1 MPFQK
6 LQFKPGINRDQTN
19 YSNEGGW
26 YECDKIRFRSGYPE
40 KIGGWVKATTQYML
54 GFCRQMFGWITS
66 YNDNFLACGT
76 NEKVYIEVG
85 SEFYD
90 ITPIRETFTSST
102 TPSTD
107 NCITATQGSNVLSF
121 YIPGNGANNGDYV
134 NISGV
139 VGPTDPAIFAGI
151 PVTEINGNYKITDI
165 DGDTFTI
172 TVPTAANLGSFWGS
186 STWGSGTFGL
196 GGAAPSFTGGGTDI
210 VVAFE
215 IHVGNGSITQG
226 YGWGTGAWGG
236 NFGWGLN
243 SPDPVFLPQ
252 QDWFFDQF
260 DNDLVMNIRDGAIYY
275 WERGT
280 NATPDV
286 ALLTRA
292 ISLSDLAGATDVPN
306 KATQVLVSQNDKHLL
321 AFGCQPYAG
330 GPTDFDPLLI
340 RWATQDNPG
349 VWTPLVTN
357 SAGFLRVSR
366 GSLIVRAIPTKQE
379 ILVFTEATINSLQF
393 TGTTDVF
400 ALQEIGD
407 NLSIIGPRA
416 VTIVNNMAFWMGKD
430 KFYVYSGRV
439 ETLPCT
445 LRNFVFNDINFNQAD
460 QIVCG
465 TNEGW
470 NEVWWMY
477 PSAQSNVNNRYVIF
491 NHLERIWYYGNLERN
506 AWLDSPLRDFPQASY
521 TDATLERSYLLNHE
535 DGTNDESA
543 PLVAYIQSSDFDIA
557 EGDQLMLTR
566 RVIPD
571 INFEGSSAANPEANF
586 IIRPRNFPGG
596 AYQSNASNTQRVI
609 QSVVNQYTNEVF
621 MRARARQVALRVES
635 SGLDTQ
641 WQLGSPRLDLR
652 PDGRR

>member
-6 LQFKPGINRDQTN
+6 LNFKPGINRDQTN

-26 YECDKIRFRSGYPE
+26 YECDKIRFRSGFPE
-40 KIGGWVKATTQYML
+40 KIGGWAKATTEYML

-85 SEFYD
+85 GYFYD
-90 ITPIRETFTSST
+90 ITPLRAVDPVLT
-102 TPSTD
+102 TPVTD
-107 NCITATQGSNVLSF
+107 NCITTTN
-121 YIPGNGANNGDYV
+121 
-134 NISGV
+134 
-139 VGPTDPAIFAGI
+139 
-151 PVTEINGNYKITDI
+151 
-165 DGDTFTI
+165 
-172 TVPTAANLGSFWGS
+172 
-186 STWGSGTFGL
+186 GSGTVTIIAVGSNAEVDNYIDIAGATDV
-196 GGAAPSFTGGGTDI
+196 GGIPAATLNASHKVETVINANAFTFVVGTNATSGATGGGTGI
-210 VVAFE
+210 NLSFE
-215 IHVGNGSITQG
+215 ITTGYGSTTQG
-226 YGWGTGAWGG
+226 YGWGTGTWSGA
-236 NFGWGLN
+236 FGWGLA
-243 SPDPVFLPQ
+243 SPDPVYLPQ
-252 QDWFFDQF
+252 QDWWFDQF
-260 DNDLVMNIRDGAIYY
+260 DNDLVMNIRNGPIYY

-280 NATPDV
+280 NATPDT

-292 ISLSDLAGATDVPN
+292 FLLEDLAGASDVPET
-306 KATQVLVSQNDKHLL
+306 AMQVLVSQNDKHLL

-330 GPTDFDPLLI
+330 SSGDFDPLLI
-340 RWATQDNPG
+340 RWASQDDPG
-349 VWTPLVTN
+349 MWEPQVTN
-357 SAGFLRVSR
+357 TSGFIRVSR
-366 GSLIVRAIPTKQE
+366 GSQIVRAIPTKQE
-379 ILVFTEATINSLQF
+379 ILVFTEATLSSLQF
-393 TGTTDVF
+393 TGTSDVF

-407 NLSIIGPRA
+407 NLSIMGPRA
-416 VTIVNNMAFWMGKD
+416 VTIVNNMTFWMGHD
-430 KFYVYSGRV
+430 KFYVYTGRV

-445 LRNFVFNDINFNQAD
+445 LRNFVFNDINYDQAD
-460 QIVCG
+460 QVICG

-477 PSAQSNVNNRYVIF
+477 PSANSNVNNRYVIF
-491 NHLERIWYYGNLERN
+491 NHLERIWYYGNIERN
-506 AWLDSPLRDFPQASY
+506 AWLDSPLREFPQASY
-521 TDATLERSYLLNHE
+521 TDATLERSYLVNHE
-535 DGTNDESA
+535 DGTNDDGVA
-543 PLVAYIQSSDFDIA
+543 LAAYIQSSDFDIA

-571 INFEGSSAANPEANF
+571 ISFDGSSAANPEANF

-635 SGLDTQ
+635 AGLDTQ

>member
-40 KIGGWVKATTQYML
+40 KIGGWAKATSEYML

-66 YNDNFLACGT
+66 YQDNFLACGT

-85 SEFYD
+85 GYFYD
-90 ITPIRETFTSST
+90 ITPLRAVNPTLT
-102 TPSTD
+102 TTVTD
-107 NCITATQGSNVLSF
+107 NCITTTN
-121 YIPGNGANNGDYV
+121 
-134 NISGV
+134 
-139 VGPTDPAIFAGI
+139 
-151 PVTEINGNYKITDI
+151 
-165 DGDTFTI
+165 
-172 TVPTAANLGSFWGS
+172 
-186 STWGSGTFGL
+186 GSGTVTIIAVGSDADVGNYIDIAGATAV
-196 GGAAPSFTGGGTDI
+196 GGIPAATLNATHKVATVINTNAFTFTVGVNATSSTTGGGTGI
-210 VVAFE
+210 NVSFE
-215 IHVGNGSITQG
+215 IDTGNGITTQG
-226 YGWGTGAWGG
+226 YGWGTSVWSGA
-236 NFGWGLN
+236 FGWGLS
-243 SPDPVFLPQ
+243 SPDPVYLPQ
-252 QDWFFDQF
+252 QDWWFDQF

-275 WERGT
+275 WARGT
-280 NATPDV
+280 NATPDT

-292 ISLSDLAGATDVPN
+292 VLLSSLGGATDVPN
-306 KATQVLVSQNDKHLL
+306 KAMQVLVSQNDKHLL

-330 GPTDFDPLLI
+330 ASTDFDPLLI
-340 RWATQDNPG
+340 RWATQNDPTI
-349 VWTPLVTN
+349 WTPAVTN
-357 SAGFLRVSR
+357 SAGFIRVSR
-366 GSLIVRAIPTKQE
+366 GSQIVRAIPTKQE
-379 ILVFTEATINSLQF
+379 ILVFTEATLSSLQF

-416 VTIVNNMAFWMGKD
+416 VTIVNNMTFWMGKD
-430 KFYVYSGRV
+430 KFYVYTGRV
-439 ETLPCT
+439 ETLPCS
-445 LRNFVFNDINFNQAD
+445 LRNFVFNDINFDQAD

-477 PSAQSNVNNRYVIF
+477 PSANSNFNNRYVIF
-491 NHLERIWYYGNLERN
+491 NHLERIWYYGNLNRN
-506 AWLDSPLRDFPQASY
+506 AWLDSPLRSFPQASY
-521 TDATLERSYLLNHE
+521 TDATLQRSYLLNHE
-535 DGTNDESA
+535 DGTNNDGVA
-543 PLVAYIQSSDFDIA
+543 MPAYIQSSDFDIA

-571 INFEGSSAANPEANF
+571 INFDGSSAANPEANF
-586 IIRPRNFPGG
+586 VIRPRNFPGG

-609 QSVVNQYTNEVF
+609 QTVVNQYTNEVF

>member
-40 KIGGWVKATTQYML
+40 KIGGWAKATSEYML

-66 YNDNFLACGT
+66 YQDNLLACGT
-76 NEKVYIEVG
+76 NEKVYIEAG
-85 SEFYD
+85 GYFYD
-90 ITPIRETFTSST
+90 ITPLRALVPTLT
-102 TPSTD
+102 TTVTD
-107 NCITATQGSNVLSF
+107 NCITTTN
-121 YIPGNGANNGDYV
+121 
-134 NISGV
+134 
-139 VGPTDPAIFAGI
+139 
-151 PVTEINGNYKITDI
+151 
-165 DGDTFTI
+165 
-172 TVPTAANLGSFWGS
+172 
-186 STWGSGTFGL
+186 GSGTVTIIAVGSDADVGNYIDISGATAV
-196 GGAAPSFTGGGTDI
+196 GGIPAATLNASHKVDTVINVNAFTFTVGVNATSSTTGGGTGI
-210 VVAFE
+210 NISFE
-215 IHVGNGSITQG
+215 IDAGNGVTTQG
-226 YGWGTGAWGG
+226 YGWGTSTW
-236 NFGWGLN
+236 NNSFGWGLS
-243 SPDPVFLPQ
+243 SPEPVYLPQ
-252 QDWFFDQF
+252 QDWWFDQF
-260 DNDLVMNIRDGAIYY
+260 DNNLVMNVRNGPIYY

-280 NATPDV
+280 SATPDT

-292 ISLSDLAGATDVPN
+292 ILLEDLGGAADVPDS
-306 KATQVLVSQNDKHLL
+306 AMQVLVSQNDKHLL

-330 GPTDFDPLLI
+330 SAGEFDPLLI
-340 RWATQDNPG
+340 RWASQDDPG
-349 VWTPLVTN
+349 MWTPLVTN
-357 SAGFLRVSR
+357 SAGFIRVSR
-366 GSLIVRAIPTKQE
+366 GSQIVRAIPTKQE
-379 ILVFTEATINSLQF
+379 ILVFTEATLSSLQF

-416 VTIVNNMAFWMGKD
+416 VTIVNNMTFWMGKD
-430 KFYVYSGRV
+430 KFYVYTGRV
-439 ETLPCT
+439 ETLPCS
-445 LRNFVFNDINFNQAD
+445 LRNFVFNDINFDQAD

-477 PSAQSNVNNRYVIF
+477 PSANSNVNNRYVIF
-491 NHLERIWYYGNLERN
+491 NHLERIWYYGNIERN
-506 AWLDSPLRDFPQASY
+506 AWLDSPLRNYPQASY

-535 DGTNDESA
+535 DGTNDDGVA
-543 PLVAYIQSSDFDIA
+543 LAAYIQSSDFDIA

-571 INFEGSSAANPEANF
+571 ISFDGSSAANPEANF
-586 IIRPRNFPGG
+586 VIRPRNFPGG
-596 AYQSNASNTQRVI
+596 SYQSNASNTQRVI
-609 QSVVNQYTNEVF
+609 QTVVNQYTDEVF

>member
-6 LQFKPGINRDQTN
+6 LNFKPGINRDQTN

-26 YECDKIRFRSGYPE
+26 YECDKIRFRSGFPE
-40 KIGGWVKATTQYML
+40 KIGGWVKATSEYML

-66 YNDNFLACGT
+66 YQDNFLACGT
-76 NEKVYIEVG
+76 NEKVYIEAG
-85 SEFYD
+85 GYFYD
-90 ITPIRETFTSST
+90 ITPLRAT
-102 TPSTD
+102 TPTLTTPVTD
-107 NCITATQGSNVLSF
+107 NCITTT
-121 YIPGNGANNGDYV
+121 NG
-134 NISGV
+134 SGV
-139 VGPTDPAIFAGI
+139 VTIIAVGANAEVDNYIDIAGATAVGGI
-151 PVTEINGNYKITDI
+151 PAATLNASHKVETVINANAF
-165 DGDTFTI
+165 TFVVGTNA
-172 TVPTAANLGSFWGS
+172 TS
-186 STWGSGTFGL
+186 ST
-196 GGAAPSFTGGGTDI
+196 TGGGTGI
-210 VVAFE
+210 NISFE
-215 IHVGNGSITQG
+215 ITTGYGITTQG
-226 YGWGTGAWGG
+226 YGWGTGAWSGA
-236 NFGWGLN
+236 FGWGLS
-243 SPDPVFLPQ
+243 SPDPVYLPQ

-260 DNDLVMNIRDGAIYY
+260 DNDLVMNIRNGPIYY

-286 ALLTRA
+286 ALATRA
-292 ISLSDLAGATDVPN
+292 ILLEDLSGAADVPDS
-306 KATQVLVSQNDKHLL
+306 AMQTLVSQNDKHLL

-330 GPTDFDPLLI
+330 SAGDFDPLLI
-340 RWATQDNPG
+340 RWASQDDPG
-349 VWTPLVTN
+349 MWTPQVTN
-357 SAGFLRVSR
+357 SAGFIRVSR

-379 ILVFTEATINSLQF
+379 ILVFTEATLSSLQF

-416 VTIVNNMAFWMGKD
+416 VTVVNNMTFWMGHD
-430 KFYVYSGRV
+430 KFYVYTGRV

-445 LRNFVFNDINFNQAD
+445 LRNFVFNDINFD
-460 QIVCG
+460 QSDQVIAG

-477 PSAQSNVNNRYVIF
+477 PSANSNVNNRYVIF

-521 TDATLERSYLLNHE
+521 TDAVTERSYLLNHE
-535 DGTNDESA
+535 DGTNDDGA
-543 PLVAYIQSSDFDIA
+543 PLAAYIQSSDFDIA

-571 INFEGSSAANPEANF
+571 INFEGSSASNPEANF

-596 AYQSNASNTQRVI
+596 AYQSNTSNTQRVI
-609 QSVVNQYTNEVF
+609 QTVVDQYTNEVF

-635 SGLDTQ
+635 AGLDTQ

>member
-40 KIGGWVKATTQYML
+40 KIGGWAKATSEYML

-66 YNDNFLACGT
+66 YQDNFLACGT
-76 NEKVYIEVG
+76 NEKVYMEAG
-85 SEFYD
+85 GYFYD
-90 ITPIRETFTSST
+90 ITPLRAT
-102 TPSTD
+102 TPTLTTPVTD
-107 NCITATQGSNVLSF
+107 NCITTTN
-121 YIPGNGANNGDYV
+121 
-134 NISGV
+134 
-139 VGPTDPAIFAGI
+139 
-151 PVTEINGNYKITDI
+151 
-165 DGDTFTI
+165 
-172 TVPTAANLGSFWGS
+172 
-186 STWGSGTFGL
+186 GSGTVTIIAVGSDADVGNYVDISGATAV
-196 GGAAPSFTGGGTDI
+196 GGIPAATLNATHKVDTVINVNAFTFTVGVNATSSTTGGGTGI
-210 VVAFE
+210 NLSFE
-215 IHVGNGSITQG
+215 IDIGNGVTTQG
-226 YGWGTGAWGG
+226 YGWGTSTW
-236 NFGWGLN
+236 NNSFGWGLS
-243 SPDPVFLPQ
+243 SPDPVYLPQ
-252 QDWFFDQF
+252 QDWWFDQF
-260 DNDLVMNIRDGAIYY
+260 DNNLVMNIRNGPIYY

-280 NATPDV
+280 AATPDT

-292 ISLSDLAGATDVPN
+292 FLLEDLSGAADVPDS
-306 KATQVLVSQNDKHLL
+306 AMQTLVSQNDKHLL

-330 GPTDFDPLLI
+330 SAGDFDPLLI
-340 RWATQDNPG
+340 RWASQDDPG
-349 VWTPLVTN
+349 MWTPQVTN
-357 SAGFLRVSR
+357 SAGFIRVSR
-366 GSLIVRAIPTKQE
+366 GSQIVRAIPTKQE
-379 ILVFTEATINSLQF
+379 ILVFTEATLSSLQF

-416 VTIVNNMAFWMGKD
+416 VTIVNNMTFWMGKD
-430 KFYVYSGRV
+430 KFYVYTGRV
-439 ETLPCT
+439 ETLPCS
-445 LRNFVFNDINFNQAD
+445 LRNFVFNDINFDQAD

-477 PSAQSNVNNRYVIF
+477 PSANSNVNNKYVIF
-491 NHLERIWYYGNLERN
+491 NHLERIWYYGNIERN
-506 AWLDSPLRDFPQASY
+506 AWLDSPLRNFPQASY
-521 TDATLERSYLLNHE
+521 TDATLERSYLINHE
-535 DGTNDESA
+535 DGTNDDGA
-543 PLVAYIQSSDFDIA
+543 ALVAYIQSSDFDIA

-571 INFEGSSAANPEANF
+571 INFDGSTANNPEANF
-586 IIRPRNFPGG
+586 VIRPRNFPGG

-609 QSVVNQYTNEVF
+609 QTVVNQFTDEVF

>member
-40 KIGGWVKATTQYML
+40 KIGGWTKATSEYML

-66 YNDNFLACGT
+66 YQDNFLACGT

-85 SEFYD
+85 GYFYD
-90 ITPIRETFTSST
+90 ITPLRPTAPTLT
-102 TPSTD
+102 TPVTD
-107 NCITATQGSNVLSF
+107 NCITTTN
-121 YIPGNGANNGDYV
+121 
-134 NISGV
+134 
-139 VGPTDPAIFAGI
+139 
-151 PVTEINGNYKITDI
+151 
-165 DGDTFTI
+165 
-172 TVPTAANLGSFWGS
+172 
-186 STWGSGTFGL
+186 GSGTVTIIAVGSDADV
-196 GGAAPSFTGGGTDI
+196 GNYVDISGAAAVGGIPAATLNASHKVETVINVNAFTFTVGVNATSSTTGGGTGI
-210 VVAFE
+210 NLSFE
-215 IHVGNGSITQG
+215 IDTGNGITTQG
-226 YGWGTGAWGG
+226 YGWGTNTWNNA
-236 NFGWGLN
+236 FGWGLA

-252 QDWFFDQF
+252 QDWWFDQF
-260 DNDLVMNIRDGAIYY
+260 DNDLVMNIRNGPIYY

-286 ALLTRA
+286 SLLTRA
-292 ISLSDLAGATDVPN
+292 ILLEDVGGAVDVPDS
-306 KATQVLVSQNDKHLL
+306 AMQILVSQNDKHLL

-330 GPTDFDPLLI
+330 SAGDFDPLLI
-340 RWATQDNPG
+340 RWASQDNPG
-349 VWTPLVTN
+349 LWTPAVTN
-357 SAGFLRVSR
+357 SAGFIRVSR
-366 GSLIVRAIPTKQE
+366 GSQIVRAIPTKQE
-379 ILVFTEATINSLQF
+379 ILVFTEATLSSLQF
-393 TGTTDVF
+393 TGTSDVF

-416 VTIVNNMAFWMGKD
+416 VTIVNNMTFWMGKD
-430 KFYVYSGRV
+430 KFYVYTGRV
-439 ETLPCT
+439 ETLPCS
-445 LRNFVFNDINFNQAD
+445 LRNFVFNDINFDQAD

-477 PSAQSNVNNRYVIF
+477 PSANSNVNNRYIIF
-491 NHLERIWYYGNLERN
+491 NHLERIWYYGNLDRN
-506 AWLDSPLRDFPQASY
+506 AWLDSPLRNFPQASY
-521 TDATLERSYLLNHE
+521 TDAVLERSYLLNHE
-535 DGTNDESA
+535 DGTNDDGVA
-543 PLVAYIQSSDFDIA
+543 LAAYIQSSDFDIA

-571 INFEGSSAANPEANF
+571 INFDGSSAANPEVNF
-586 IIRPRNFPGG
+586 VIRPRNFPGG
-596 AYQSNASNTQRVI
+596 SYQSNTSNTQRVI
-609 QSVVNQYTNEVF
+609 QTVVNQFTDEVF